1 MPVFINSDK
10 VGISVKVQ
18 DGEDLCLVTCSPMRY
33 VDVDREHVAEKLS
46 HMLCAAYDVEVIAD
60 EEIAEYDFSGY
71 SPMEGSTVYEQDID
85 DADPVDPIEE
95 GEGTE
100 DPVLPGVED
109 TGDQDEVP
117 VVEVEKVVPKTRVKP
132 KVQGKGRK

>member
-18 DGEDLCLVTCSPMRY
+18 DGEDLCLVTCSPMHY

-85 DADPVDPIEE
+85 DADHADPIAA
-95 GEGTE
+95 EGTE
-100 DPVLPGVED
+100 DPVLPGVGD
-109 TGDQDEVP
+109 TAEQEEVP
-117 VVEVEKVVPKTRVKP
+117 VVEVEKVAPKTRVKP
-132 KVQGKGRK
+132 KAQGKGRK